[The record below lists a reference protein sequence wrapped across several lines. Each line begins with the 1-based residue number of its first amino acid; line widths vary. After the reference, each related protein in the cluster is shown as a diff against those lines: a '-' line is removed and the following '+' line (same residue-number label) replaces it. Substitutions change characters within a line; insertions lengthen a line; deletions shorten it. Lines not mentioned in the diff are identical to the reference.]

1 MYSIDRTLKIPLK
14 EQLANIIRTKIEQGT
29 YRPGER
35 IPSEVEHV
43 EMYGVSRNT
52 VRLAIEQLV
61 AEGLLIK
68 QRPKGVFV
76 AENINTHSFNTIL
89 SFSNEMLRLGKEP
102 SAKVLQ
108 KGEIVLPRDI
118 QVRYGLLPE
127 TMYEI
132 QRLRLADNEPVALE
146 RSLVVKHRC
155 PGLLRHDLSKS
166 LYSIL
171 QQKYC
176 LRFTHARQRFGSRLL
191 SSYEAKLLGTTPKS
205 EALILSRVTYLPGEQ
220 PIEILESIY
229 RGDQYEFELKLN
241 RANMKDIDLMLRPV
255 AQNSNQ

>member
-76 AENINTHSFNTIL
+76 AENINTHNFNTIL
-89 SFSNEMLRLGKEP
+89 SFSNEMLRLGKN
-102 SAKVLQ
+102 SARFY
-108 KGEIVLPRDI
+108 KGEIVLQTYRLDM
-118 QVRYGLLPE
+118 VFF
-127 TMYEI
+127 
-132 QRLRLADNEPVALE
+132 LRLCEINVYD
-146 RSLVVKHRC
+146 
-155 PGLLRHDLSKS
+155 LR
-166 LYSIL
+166 I
-171 QQKYC
+171 
-176 LRFTHARQRFGSRLL
+176 T
-191 SSYEAKLLGTTPKS
+191 
-205 EALILSRVTYLPGEQ
+205 
-220 PIEILESIY
+220 
-229 RGDQYEFELKLN
+229 
-241 RANMKDIDLMLRPV
+241 
-255 AQNSNQ
+255 NQ